1 MTYPTG
7 RFRTPAELRGIA
19 NGKLPAR
26 LLVPCGIGS
35 FRMSP
40 TAARACRA
48 LVHAAREAGFDVK
61 ATGTY
66 RSLAQQEALFR
77 SRYTTMPLPG
87 RPWKVWQG
95 KTWWQLPRTAQ
106 AARPG
111 TSNHGLGLAVDF
123 AEERDGDPQPE
134 SVSPA
139 FVKWLD
145 ENANR
150 FGFFREFSSGAEPW
164 HWRYVAGDDVPPA
177 VAQFPG

>member
-1 MTYPTG
+1 VTYPTG

-19 NGKLPAR
+19 NGKLPKR

-35 FRMSP
+35 FVMSP

-48 LVHAAREAGFDVK
+48 LVHAARGAGFDVR

-77 SRYTTMPLPG
+77 SRYTTTFLPG
-87 RPWKVWQG
+87 RPRKVWQG
-95 KTWWQLPRTAQ
+95 KTWWQLPRTAM

-123 AEERDGDPQPE
+123 AEERDGDPQVE

-145 ENANR
+145 GNANR

-164 HWRYVAGDDVPPA
+164 HWRYVAGDDIPPA
-177 VAQFPG
+177 VLSFPG

>member
-1 MTYPTG
+1 MKYPTG
-7 RFRTPAELRGIA
+7 RFRLPAELRGVR
-19 NGKLPAR
+19 NGELPPR
-26 LLVPCGIGS
+26 LLVPCGIDG

-48 LVHAAREAGFDVK
+48 LVTAARDAGFDVR

-66 RSLAQQEALFR
+66 RSRAQQEALFL
-77 SRYTTMPLPG
+77 SRYTTTSLPG
-87 RPWKVWQG
+87 RPSKVWRG
-95 KTWWQLPRTAQ
+95 VRYWQLPKTAV
-106 AARPG
+106 AAVPG

-123 AEERDGDPQPE
+123 AEERDNDRQVE

-145 ENANR
+145 GNANR

-164 HWRYVAGDDVPPA
+164 HWRYVAGDKVPPD
-177 VAQFPG
+177 VAAFPV